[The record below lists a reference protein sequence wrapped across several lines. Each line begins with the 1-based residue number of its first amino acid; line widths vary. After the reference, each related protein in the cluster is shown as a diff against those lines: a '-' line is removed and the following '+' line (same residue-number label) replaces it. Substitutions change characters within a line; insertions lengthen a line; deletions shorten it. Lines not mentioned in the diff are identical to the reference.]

1 MRRIISAILLLTAI
15 SLKAEPQAQVTA
27 EIDPIQ
33 ILIGEQAE
41 LKLSVVMQRGDRL
54 EMPVYNTPAL
64 LTPGVEVLKCS
75 STDTVS
81 LDNGAVKV
89 ERRYTITSFDE
100 QLYYLPPMKV
110 TVNGKEYA
118 SKSLALKVMTV
129 DVDTLHPENFYPPKD
144 VQDNPFAWS
153 EWKEP
158 FAWSLILMVMLC
170 LMVYL
175 CVRLRDNKPIV
186 PLPRMNKRVPPHQ
199 KAMGEIEKI
208 KAERMT
214 TSENRKEYYTR
225 LTDTLRR
232 YIEERFGFNAME
244 MTSTEIIEHL
254 RTAGDSTMIGEL
266 RELFR
271 TADLVKF
278 AKHSTLINENDAN
291 LVYAIE
297 FINTTKRNEMPENE
311 QIKPQVTAAERRSR
325 RERILLRTMIGVL
338 AAASVVLLTI
348 TIFRVYTLL

>member
-1 MRRIISAILLLTAI
+1 MRLIISAILLLAAI
-15 SLKAEPQAQVTA
+15 GLKAEPQAQVTA

-33 ILIGEQAE
+33 ILIGEQAD

-54 EMPVYNTPAL
+54 EMPVYSTPAL
-64 LTPGVEVLKCS
+64 LTQGVEVLKCS
-75 STDTVS
+75 QADTVS
-81 LDNGAVKV
+81 LDNGVVKV

-110 TVNGKEYA
+110 TVNGKEYT

-153 EWKEP
+153 EWRQP
-158 FAWSLILMVMLC
+158 FVWSLLLMLTLC
-170 LMVYL
+170 LLVYL

-199 KAMGEIEKI
+199 RAMGEIEKI

-214 TSENRKEYYTR
+214 ASENRKEYYTR

-244 MTSTEIIEHL
+244 MTSAEIIEHL
-254 RTAGDSTMIGEL
+254 RNAGDSTMIGEL

-291 LVYAIE
+291 LVYAID
-297 FINTTKRNEMPENE
+297 FINTTKRDEVPENE
-311 QIKPQVTAAERRSR
+311 EVKPRVTVAEMRSR
-325 RERILLRTMIGVL
+325 RERLILRTVIGVL
-338 AAASVVLLTI
+338 AAAAVALLVVTI
-348 TIFRVYTLL
+348 YRVYILL

>member
-81 LDNGAVKV
+81 LDNGAVKA
-89 ERRYTITSFDE
+89 ECRYTITSFDE